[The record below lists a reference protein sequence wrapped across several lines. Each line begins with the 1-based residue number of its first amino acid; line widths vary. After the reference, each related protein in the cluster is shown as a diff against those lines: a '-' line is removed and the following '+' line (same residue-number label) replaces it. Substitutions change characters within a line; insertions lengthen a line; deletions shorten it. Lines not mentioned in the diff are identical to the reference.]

1 MEQQDYK
8 NEIRDTRCGAL
19 GSSDGKLI
27 LQVAESGVIPKSA
40 YKRLAVCKGLIEQ
53 EEIPYTAAVCAGDEL
68 EMLVFE
74 HLKANDDRYQSNPCW
89 VSKKYSR
96 KNVKL
101 LTHPDIVLQDDENKV
116 LNVYEVKCTKF
127 AFEQTKDTYKA
138 QLIIHWVIA
147 NEIAKE
153 LGGYKVRLSLVHYST
168 EGMNLEEGFEFDPSR
183 LTVKQLRN
191 MEKLSKSYRIAEAMG
206 LIDTFL
212 ENFNEYYDGDEIPYE
227 LLPANVQGQFDDIT
241 TLLTE
246 IKEHE
251 VKVDEFKKKLCKF
264 MQEKNIKSI
273 KNDTWNI
280 TLVGASETVSFDS
293 KKYLADL
300 AAEHPRIEKALR
312 KKYEKLTAKGAYV
325 KITIKTKKDEDK

>member
-1 MEQQDYK
+1 MENYK
-8 NEIRDTRCGAL
+8 EDIRNTRCGAL

-27 LQVAESGVIPKSA
+27 ISVAESGVIPKSA

-53 EEIPYTAAVCAGDEL
+53 DDIPYTAAVRAGDEL

-101 LTHPDIVLQDDENKV
+101 LTHPDIVLQDDENKI

-127 AFEQTKDTYKA
+127 TFEQTKDTYKA

-168 EGMNLEEGFEFDPSR
+168 DGMNLEDGFEFDPSH
-183 LTVKQLRN
+183 LTVKTLRN
-191 MEKLSKSYRIAEAMG
+191 MEKLSKSYNIGEAMD
-206 LIDTFL
+206 LIDNFL
-212 ENFNEYYDGDEIPYE
+212 ENFNEYYEQEEVDAN
-227 LLPANVQGQFDDIT
+227 LLPANVQTQFSEVAQF
-241 TLLTE
+241 LRE
-246 IKEHE
+246 IKERE
-251 VKVDEFKKKLCKF
+251 AKVDAFKAKLYDFLSERGIKKVSCDDFSFTVVAPTQQVTFDAKKF
-264 MQEKNIKSI
+264 ME
-273 KNDTWNI
+273 DMT
-280 TLVGASETVSFDS
+280 
-293 KKYLADL
+293 
-300 AAEHPRIEKALR
+300 AEHPRKAKRIKEKY
-312 KKYEKLTAKGAYV
+312 KKTTNKRGFV
-325 KITIKTKKDEDK
+325 TIKTRDNNN

>member
-1 MEQQDYK
+1 MENYK
-8 NEIRDTRCGAL
+8 EDIRNTRCGAL

-53 EEIPYTAAVCAGDEL
+53 EGIPYTAAVRAGDEL

-96 KNVKL
+96 KNVNL
-101 LTHPDIVLQDDENKV
+101 LTHPDIVLQDDENKI

-127 AFEQTKDTYKA
+127 TFEQTRDTYKA

-168 EGMNLEEGFEFDPSR
+168 EGMNLENGFEFDPSR
-183 LTVKQLRN
+183 LTAKTLRS
-191 MEKLSKSYRIAEAMG
+191 MEKLSKSYRIGEAMDI
-206 LIDTFL
+206 IDNFL
-212 ENFNEYYDGDEIPYE
+212 ETFDSYYEEEVDGN
-227 LLPANVQGQFDDIT
+227 LLPEKVKNEFDQVT
-241 TLLTE
+241 TFLTE
-246 IKEHE
+246 IKERE
-251 VKVDEFKKKLCKF
+251 KKVEDFKKKLCSF
-264 MQEKNIKSI
+264 MQEKGVKAIKT
-273 KNDTWNI
+273 DAWAI
-280 TLVGASETVSFDS
+280 TLVNESESVSVDYKAIFTNEIEA
-293 KKYLADL
+293 KK
-300 AAEHPRIEKALR
+300 PRIANKL
-312 KKYEKLTAKGAYV
+312 KKQYKKVTKKKAYV
-325 KITIKTKKDEDK
+325 MIRTQDDNNE

>member
-8 NEIRDTRCGAL
+8 NEIRSSRCGAL

-53 EEIPYTAAVCAGDEL
+53 EDIPYTAAVRAGDEL

-101 LTHPDIVLQDDENKV
+101 LTHPDIVLQDDENKI

-127 AFEQTKDTYKA
+127 TFEQTKDTYKA

-168 EGMNLEEGFEFDPSR
+168 EGMNLEDGFEFDPSR
-183 LTVKQLRN
+183 LTVKTLRN
-191 MEKLSKSYRIAEAMG
+191 MEKLSKSYHLTEAMDI
-206 LIDTFL
+206 IDTFL
-212 ENFNEYYDGDEIPYE
+212 ENFTEFYEQDEVDAN
-227 LLPANVQGQFDDIT
+227 LLPANVQSQF
-241 TLLTE
+241 LQVAQFLRE
-246 IKEHE
+246 IKERE
-251 VKVDEFKKKLCKF
+251 DKVAAFKTKLYGFLSERGIRKVACDDFSFTVVVPTQQISVDYKALFTQEIEAKK
-264 MQEKNIKSI
+264 
-273 KNDTWNI
+273 
-280 TLVGASETVSFDS
+280 
-293 KKYLADL
+293 
-300 AAEHPRIEKALR
+300 PRIAKQLKEKY
-312 KKYEKLTAKGAYV
+312 KKTTNKKGYV
-325 KITIKTKKDEDK
+325 VIKTGNNND

>member
-8 NEIRDTRCGAL
+8 NQIRSSRCGAL

-27 LQVAESGVIPKSA
+27 ISVAESGIIPKSA

-53 EEIPYTAAVCAGDEL
+53 EDIPYTAAVRAGDEL

-96 KNVKL
+96 KNVNL
-101 LTHPDIVLQDDENKV
+101 LTHPDIVLQDDENKI

-127 AFEQTKDTYKA
+127 TFEQTKDTYKA

-153 LGGYKVRLSLVHYST
+153 LGGYKVKLSLVHYST
-168 EGMNLEEGFEFDPSR
+168 EGMNLEDGFEFDPSR
-183 LTVKQLRN
+183 LTVKTLRN
-191 MEKLSKSYRIAEAMG
+191 MEKLSKSYRIAEAMDI
-206 LIDTFL
+206 IDNFL
-212 ENFNEYYDGDEIPYE
+212 ENFNEYYESDEEILYE
-227 LLPANVQGQFDDIT
+227 ILPANVQNQFDSIT

-246 IKEHE
+246 IKERE
-251 VKVDEFKKKLCKF
+251 DKVAAFKSKLYDF
-264 MQEKNIKSI
+264 LTEKNIKSI
-273 KNDTWNI
+273 KNNDWSIVRIDPTES
-280 TLVGASETVSFDS
+280 VQFDN
-293 KKYLADL
+293 KRYLEDFSI
-300 AAEHPRIEKALR
+300 EHPRQY
-312 KKYEKLTAKGAYV
+312 KKIRNKYDKVVKKKGYV
-325 KITIKTKKDEDK
+325 SIKIKDKKS